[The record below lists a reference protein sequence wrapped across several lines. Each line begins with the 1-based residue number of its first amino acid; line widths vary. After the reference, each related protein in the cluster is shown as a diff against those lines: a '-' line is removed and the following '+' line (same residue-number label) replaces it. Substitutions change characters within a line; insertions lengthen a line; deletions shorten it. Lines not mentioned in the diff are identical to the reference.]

1 MKIRDKHIQLR
12 ELISQLDE
20 RGREEKAPFFSA
32 LAKKLNRPNRKG
44 YEVNLFRLEKNAP
57 AKSTIVVPG
66 SVLGTGQITKP
77 LTIAALRFS
86 AGAEEKIR
94 KAGGHT
100 MSIEG
105 FIEEKKSGKGVLIM
119 G

>member
-1 MKIRDKHIQLR
+1 MKIRDKNPQLKG
-12 ELISQLDE
+12 LISRLEE
-20 RGREEKAPFFSA
+20 RGREEKAPFWSA

-77 LTIAALRFS
+77 LTVAALRFS
-86 AGAEEKIR
+86 SGAEEKIK

-100 MSIEG
+100 MGIES
-105 FIEEKKSGKGVLIM
+105 FIGEKKSGKGVLIM

>member
-1 MKIRDKHIQLR
+1 MKIRDKNTQLKG
-12 ELISQLDE
+12 LISQLDE
-20 RGREEKAPFFSA
+20 MGREDKGQFFRA
-32 LAKKLNRPNRKG
+32 LAKKLNRPNRKVH
-44 YEVNLFRLEKNAP
+44 EVNLFSLEKNAP

-66 SVLGTGQITKP
+66 SVLGTGNVSKS
-77 LTIAALRFS
+77 LTVAALKFS
-86 AGAEEKIR
+86 KGAEEKIR

-100 MSIEG
+100 MSIES